1 MFVCVQMRI
10 GIHSG
15 AVVAGV
21 VGRRMPRYCLF
32 GNTVNVASRT
42 ESNGMP
48 GKIQVTEYTHRY
60 VCFFVCVYG
69 DYLTHDQSLII
80 GCNK

>member
-1 MFVCVQMRI
+1 MPLPFSLQMRI

-15 AVVAGV
+15 PVVAGV

-42 ESNGMP
+42 ESNGTP
-48 GKIQVTEYTHRY
+48 GKIQVTEFTHRSA
-60 VCFFVCVYG
+60 
-69 DYLTHDQSLII
+69 LAPQHTHTHTHTHTL
-80 GCNK
+80 

>member
-1 MFVCVQMRI
+1 MYVCMCVCVCKASLSLQMRI

-42 ESNGMP
+42 ESNGTP
-48 GKIQVTEYTHRY
+48 GKIQVTQYTY
-60 VCFFVCVYG
+60 
-69 DYLTHDQSLII
+69 
-80 GCNK
+80 K